1 MTRGGRVRGSKNRK
15 TLERER
21 LKKIAVARAELAK
34 NAPPIDFAAS
44 FDSLDIME
52 QVMRHFYLRAL
63 IELSMG
69 DQADWTAVDS
79 PMQKAL
85 AAAEKVARY
94 RHAQLSAVRL
104 AGDVNDKVDS
114 ATLDELLDNIKSELT
129 TLAPLIGW
137 EVVTSAP
144 QAGAEG
150 GLTVGSRASEQNSL
164 SRA

>member
-1 MTRGGRVRGSKNRK
+1 MRRDGAWEGAVPSQLIIRATKGLGGRGKSRK
-15 TLERER
+15 
-21 LKKIAVARAELAK
+21 
-34 NAPPIDFAAS
+34 
-44 FDSLDIME
+44 
-52 QVMRHFYLRAL
+52 
-63 IELSMG
+63 
-69 DQADWTAVDS
+69 
-79 PMQKAL
+79 
-85 AAAEKVARY
+85 Y

-104 AGDVNDKVDS
+104 AGDLNAKMDN